1 MFSLRGGATEV
12 NIWFCAIFC
21 TCVLF
26 KKKNLKP
33 YSIKIYRVSVISKSV
48 KNLAAEPDSLSS
60 ILGTHKEVENCL
72 KSF

>member
-1 MFSLRGGATEV
+1 MFYL
-12 NIWFCAIFC
+12 
-21 TCVLF
+21 
-26 KKKNLKP
+26 KKKNKNLKP
-33 YSIKIYRVSVISKSV
+33 YSTKIYRVNGISKSV